1 MRAATASSPSSAPS
15 ISPGDLKHERKVALK
30 VLKPRWSA
38 DGIALFYRNLIR
50 DTVFAA
56 RLQTEPSVSVVGAN
70 VAWVTPN
77 ASGPGPWA
85 FDASSGRG
93 IIAQVADEAAA
104 EEDERVTV
112 VVN

>member
-1 MRAATASSPSSAPS
+1 MEART
-15 ISPGDLKHERKVALK
+15 GDGQHERKVALK
-30 VLKPRWSA
+30 GLKPQWSA
-38 DGIALFYRNLIR
+38 DGIALFYCNLTR

-56 RLQTEPSVSVVGAN
+56 RLQTEPSVSVVGTD

-77 ASGPGPWA
+77 ASGPGPSA

-104 EEDERVTV
+104 EENERGTV